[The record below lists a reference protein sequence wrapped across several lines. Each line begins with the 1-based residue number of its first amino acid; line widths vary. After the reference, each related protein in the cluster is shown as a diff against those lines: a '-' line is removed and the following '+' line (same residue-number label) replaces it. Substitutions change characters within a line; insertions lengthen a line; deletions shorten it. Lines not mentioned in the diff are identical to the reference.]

1 MKTPTNK
8 NICIY
13 EINFI
18 TLLLNVGYLQCKS
31 GMKLKL
37 KEISK
42 IQFGAYERS
51 EREGFIQYLQAKNF
65 TDEGVLLRNIDT
77 FLPEDT
83 KFNDTC
89 LAIGDILFA
98 GKGNRFFAAAYDS
111 SWGKT
116 VASSVFYIIRL
127 NTDIIL
133 PHYLSAILNLPQNIS
148 YFQQAATGS
157 SILSLRKKELEDFE
171 LEIPP
176 LAFQQKIIEFRRLH
190 VLEMALTEQIREQK
204 KILYQSAITKIL
216 K

>member
-1 MKTPTNK
+1 M
-8 NICIY
+8 
-13 EINFI
+13 
-18 TLLLNVGYLQCKS
+18 LLNVGELQYNS
-31 GMKLKL
+31 VMKLKL

-51 EREGFIQYLQAKNF
+51 EREGFIAYLQAKNF
-65 TDEGVLLRNIDT
+65 TDEGVLLQNIDT
-77 FLPEDT
+77 FLPEDSKNPRT
-83 KFNDTC
+83 FLKS
-89 LAIGDILFA
+89 GDILFA

-127 NTDIIL
+127 NTDKIL
-133 PHYLSAILNLPQNIS
+133 PQYLSAILNLPQNIS

-176 LAFQQKIIEFRRLH
+176 LEFQQKIIEFRRLH
-190 VLEMALTEQIREQK
+190 VLEMALTEEIREQK